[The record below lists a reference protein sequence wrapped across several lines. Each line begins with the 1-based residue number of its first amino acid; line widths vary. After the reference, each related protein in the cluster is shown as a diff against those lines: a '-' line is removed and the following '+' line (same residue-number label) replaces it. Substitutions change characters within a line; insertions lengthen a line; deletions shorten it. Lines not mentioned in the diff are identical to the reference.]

1 METNNHNYKIIFIL
15 LVQIVVISCAKNY
28 TQLGVEGKSPQNKI
42 HYENFF
48 VTFHVR
54 DSHTFL
60 NLVDVTIILNKN
72 KEFISNKNG
81 EFKYY
86 AKKGDILVFKMKG
99 YETHEVTIEND
110 QYINYLIVID
120 LKKIP
125 TIRNVP

>member
-1 METNNHNYKIIFIL
+1 METNNHSYKIVLIL
-15 LVQIVVISCAKNY
+15 LVQLVVISCAKNNF
-28 TQLGVEGKSPQNKI
+28 QLGVERKSPENKI

-48 VTFHVR
+48 VTFHIR

-60 NLVDVTIILNKN
+60 NLTDVTIVLNKN
-72 KEFISNKNG
+72 KEFISDKNG

-99 YETHEVTIEND
+99 YETHEATIEND
-110 QYINYLIVID
+110 QYLNYLIVID

-125 TIRNVP
+125 IIRNIP